1 MLNNKQKEYIINLI
15 KNNHPIPEDLKYD
28 LFPTL
33 QEEYELSYAGKM
45 RKEDLLADEDGTFA
59 IPFQVDRIFNGDTYE
74 SFEDGWKNMIVFGD
88 NLQFLKTINENK
100 DHIIKDKVKGK
111 VKLIYIDPPFATQD
125 EFQNKD
131 GAKAYNDKKQGAE
144 FLEFLRRRLILAR
157 EILANDGSI
166 YVHMDS
172 KMGHYVKVILDE
184 VFGKNNF
191 RNEIVWHYDI
201 GTGPKKN
208 FKRKHDVIFR
218 YTKTD
223 NYIFN
228 QLTISPKNI
237 DRYDQVDINGRRFMV
252 RGDTGKIVYADEGQL
267 EDDVWTFYKGDFL
280 RNLNSMSLERK
291 SVNYPTQKPEALI
304 ARIIKASTNEEDIV
318 IDFFGGS
325 GTTMAAA
332 EKLGR
337 KWITCDLGKL
347 SYLTMQKR
355 LLQIESSKDLKTGK
369 SYARKAK
376 AFMTCKLG
384 VYDLKQ
390 TLTMNW
396 EKYTYFVSQLF
407 EFEMDNFSINGV
419 PFNGEKRGFPVKIF
433 NYMEHS
439 ESAIDELFLQ
449 NLYQSLGSKSPSR
462 VYIVSPATRVSFLAD
477 YEEIND
483 TRFYFLKVPYEMI
496 EELHKSPFVKLRQ
509 PRSKNDINNIE
520 EMKGFQF
527 IYMPEVSCKLVTKED
542 SIELYV
548 DKFSSYSLHGDEQE
562 NFSTLSSIF
571 VNYNFNGDEF
581 ILDDARFWNEIES
594 NRKDD
599 HDTRIDIED
608 EVIKGIAWNFPKDT
622 LGKEPI
628 FVFSDVYGNDI
639 TIKLQ
644 WEDK

>member
-1 MLNNKQKEYIINLI
+1 M
-15 KNNHPIPEDLKYD
+15 
-28 LFPTL
+28 
-33 QEEYELSYAGKM
+33 
-45 RKEDLLADEDGTFA
+45 
-59 IPFQVDRIFNGDTYE
+59 
-74 SFEDGWKNMIVFGD
+74 
-88 NLQFLKTINENK
+88 
-100 DHIIKDKVKGK
+100 
-111 VKLIYIDPPFATQD
+111 
-125 EFQNKD
+125 
-131 GAKAYNDKKQGAE
+131 
-144 FLEFLRRRLILAR
+144 
-157 EILANDGSI
+157 
-166 YVHMDS
+166 
-172 KMGHYVKVILDE
+172 DE

-191 RNEIVWHYDI
+191 RNEIIWCY
-201 GTGPKKN
+201 TGPTPTPRD
-208 FKRKHDVIFR
+208 FVRKHDVIFR
-218 YTKTD
+218 YVKTD
-223 NYIFN
+223 NFIFN
-228 QLTISPKNI
+228 GQYIPYKALNATKKISHGSSKESDPEKFLEI
-237 DRYDQVDINGRRFMV
+237 KK
-252 RGDTGKIVYADEGQL
+252 RG
-267 EDDVWTFYKGDFL
+267 
-280 RNLNSMSLERK
+280 K
-291 SVNYPTQKPEALI
+291 SVEDWWDDIYTTDRVRSELIGYTTQKPEALI
-304 ARIIKASTNEEDIV
+304 ERIINASSNKGDIV
-318 IDFFGGS
+318 MDFFGGS
-325 GTTMAAA
+325 GTTMAVA

-355 LLQIESSKDLKTGK
+355 LLQIESSKDLDTGK
-369 SYARKAK
+369 PYGRKAK
-376 AFMTCKLG
+376 SFVTCKLG

-390 TLTMNW
+390 TLTMDW
-396 EKYTYFVSQLF
+396 EKYTHFVSQLF

-462 VYIVSPATRVSFLAD
+462 VYIVSPATRVNFIAD

-548 DKFSSYSLHGDEQE
+548 DKFSSYSIHGDEQE

-594 NRKDD
+594 NRKDAMK
-599 HDTRIDIED
+599 TTAFL
-608 EVIKGIAWNFPKDT
+608 IASF
-622 LGKEPI
+622 
-628 FVFSDVYGNDI
+628 
-639 TIKLQ
+639 
-644 WEDK
+644 